1 MKQVVTI
8 DFDIIMAPSI
18 ELYNDRIGPHERDVE
33 EVIRKFPC
41 LNGMTANLDTFRIV
55 THFISRVDPSKIS
68 FITQHREMRDFI
80 KEFDEPVELINIDH
94 HHDICYHPIAD
105 DKWDSVGC
113 GNWVKYLF
121 MNNMIDKYVH
131 IGDKLSAMP
140 FPEDQHLVTE
150 FLDINENS
158 LDHLVDEIDELC
170 ICLSPAWVP
179 SQYHGLFEAWATA
192 LGVMKNTKYKYK

>member
-94 HHDICYHPIAD
+94 HHDIEYALKDAD
-105 DKWDSVGC
+105 RTDNPHD
-113 GNWVKYLF
+113 GNWVKTYFQQNKIGKYCWIQNVNSTPLQVDMRDKFPHETFYISEEILEDLNPDYL
-121 MNNMIDKYVH
+121 I
-131 IGDKLSAMP
+131 
-140 FPEDQHLVTE
+140 
-150 FLDINENS
+150 
-158 LDHLVDEIDELC
+158 
-170 ICLSPAWVP
+170 ICLSPEWVP
-179 SQYHGLFEAWATA
+179 PMFYPLFTYWKEIT
-192 LGVMKNTKYKYK
+192 VQE